1 MNDQI
6 TYIDQIYN
14 RLQKINPYKIILFGS
29 LAYGDPKEDSDI
41 DIIVVTNDMFYPN
54 NYREHMD
61 IYLKVSHLLTDII
74 KNQPIDLIVYTKPMY
89 DKFIEL
95 DSMFSREIQQKGK
108 IIYEKDSQGMVG

>member
-1 MNDQI
+1 MQN
-6 TYIDQIYN
+6 YINQIYN
-14 RLQKINPYKIILFGS
+14 RLKAISPYKIILYGS
-29 LAYGDPKEDSDI
+29 FAYGKPKADSDI

-74 KNQPIDLIVYTKPMY
+74 QNQPIDLIVYTRPMY
-89 DKFIEL
+89 DKFVEL

-108 IIYEKDSQGMVG
+108 IIYEKDSKGMVE